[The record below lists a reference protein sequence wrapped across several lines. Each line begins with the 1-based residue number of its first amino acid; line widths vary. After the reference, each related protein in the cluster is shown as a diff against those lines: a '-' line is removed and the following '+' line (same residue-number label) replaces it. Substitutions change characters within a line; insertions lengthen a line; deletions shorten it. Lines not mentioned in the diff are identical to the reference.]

1 MSPQE
6 EMLYEFIL
14 RDARRMK
21 AAGLLDG
28 KRGETCREKKR
39 AQPASKE
46 RVNRVATTHC
56 EY

>member
-28 KRGETCREKKR
+28 KRGETCRKKKR

-56 EY
+56 E

>member
-21 AAGLLDG
+21 AAGLLDAKG
-28 KRGETCREKKR
+28 GETCREKKYAPAVESQRVKR
-39 AQPASKE
+39 AAAA
-46 RVNRVATTHC
+46 R
-56 EY
+56 